1 MVVDNL
7 DLIGLSI
14 DPLTLV
20 QHSIATFGMVPFHE
34 SFITFLFVHLSASAR
49 SLTPE
54 L

>member
-20 QHSIATFGMVPFHE
+20 QHSIATFGMVSNYE
-34 SFITFLFVHLSASAR
+34 SLITSCLSTCQ
-49 SLTPE
+49 SL
-54 L
+54 LGVSLIW